1 MCAIHVMRSCV
12 SRAHVFVYGRV
23 CARVRRGCASA
34 YSACLLTHKNT
45 HMHTHMHTHTHTHMY
60 THMHTHMHTAGPRAP
75 SPRQAPSP
83 RRYSDILII
92 SRAPSPRG
100 AGKYSR
106 DYVCVHIRACHSAHV
121 SVFTYICLHVRKR
134 MHTRT
139 DACTRAH
146 TRKYVYAFTR
156 TRVSITHAYM
166 YASACTHELTRA
178 RARTTA
184 CIYV

>member
-100 AGKYSR
+100 AGIMCVCIYALVTALMYRFSHI
-106 DYVCVHIRACHSAHV
+106 YV
-121 SVFTYICLHVRKR
+121 
-134 MHTRT
+134 
-139 DACTRAH
+139 
-146 TRKYVYAFTR
+146 
-156 TRVSITHAYM
+156 YM
-166 YASACTHELTRA
+166 YASACTHELMRA
-178 RARTTA
+178 RARTHASMCTHLRA
-184 CIYV
+184 RVFLSHMRTCMQAHALTN